1 MTRYTLVFEWPD
13 DKAPSLCGSETFLG
27 GTLCLVRFDDG
38 PLPDALCVWE
48 EDDDGAWRSE
58 CGHVFE
64 IVEGGPVENDMQHC
78 CFCGRVLIERRKSL
92 YRGPGE
98 LERTGYLPPGT
109 ADERERSE

>member
-1 MTRYTLVFEWPD
+1 MTRYTIVFEWPD
-13 DKAPSLCGSETFLG
+13 GQAPGINRDTSFLG
-27 GTLCLVRFDDG
+27 GSICAVQFDD
-38 PLPDALCVWE
+38 ALAHTECTWT
-48 EDDDGAWRSE
+48 EDNNGAWETE